1 LQKKADGLG
10 SWGLFPVDKEFSGV
24 LFVLKLSEYAWLNN
38 LGTDFYIPL
47 KSASSLPTQI
57 SRGQAANDQMQC
69 TVLQA
74 IVQEEISSFA
84 FKKESP
90 EVNVLKESLCTVP
103 GSPKNL
109 ESSPVDPAAFTDEI
123 INEIRNLVTD
133 ISSERGK
140 GTKSKETQENILQ
153 EIEKLAAEAY
163 SIFRSSPPTFVEE
176 SVPDAEQVKSAV
188 QISSGTGSGY
198 EVLCQGFNWE
208 SHKSGRWYSE
218 LKSKASEL
226 SSLGFTTIWLPPP
239 TESVSPEGYMPKD
252 LYNLNS
258 RYGFIWET
266 FNIQVYYRA
275 ES

>member
-1 LQKKADGLG
+1 M
-10 SWGLFPVDKEFSGV
+10 
-24 LFVLKLSEYAWLNN
+24 LKLNDYEWLNN

-47 KSASSLPTQI
+47 ISTSSFSTQT
-57 SRGQAANDQMQC
+57 SREQAANEQIQSTELQSTKIDQEQISK
-69 TVLQA
+69 VNFP
-74 IVQEEISSFA
+74 EE
-84 FKKESP
+84 
-90 EVNVLKESLCTVP
+90 P
-103 GSPKNL
+103 GSALPDGSKDPEASL
-109 ESSPVDPAAFTDEI
+109 VTPAAFTDEI

-140 GTKSKETQENILQ
+140 GTKSKDEQENILQ

-163 SIFRSSPPTFVEE
+163 SIFRSTAPTFVEE
-176 SVPDAEQVKSAV
+176 SVPDAKQLKPTV
-188 QISSGTGSGY
+188 QLSSGTGSGY

-226 SSLGFTTIWLPPP
+226 SSLGFTIIWLPPP

-258 RYGFIWET
+258 RYGSIGET
-266 FNIQVYYRA
+266 FKYKMLSEN
-275 ES
+275 